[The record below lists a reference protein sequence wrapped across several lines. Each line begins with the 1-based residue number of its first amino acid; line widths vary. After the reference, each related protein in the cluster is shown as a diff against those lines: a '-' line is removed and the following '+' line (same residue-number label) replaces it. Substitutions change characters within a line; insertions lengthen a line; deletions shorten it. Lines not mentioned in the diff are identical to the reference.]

1 VSTRIPFRGY
11 LLDQASIDA
20 FLVAEKLTGWTL
32 PVMQGSWST
41 GVAASA
47 GTHAGGGAIDV
58 GLRDAAGN
66 LRSAWEQTWT
76 VRNLRRAGFRA
87 WRRTPAQ
94 GFPYH
99 AHGILGGDPLVSPDA
114 AAQLVQ
120 WDRGL
125 NGLADHGSD
134 DDPIDVAAGRPAV
147 LPRGAAVPRTM
158 YDAVTV
164 ANIPAGALMVAGYV
178 DGHYAN
184 LAAMRARFPHALI
197 VPIAVRASTNDG
209 LVLDI
214 ETGDATPAE
223 GPGWVTMRRAAG
235 EDPSVYCNTSTW
247 PAVKAAFASAGVT
260 PPHYWV
266 AQYDGN
272 PAIPAGAVAKQY
284 SNPGPFDIS
293 AVADHWPGIDK
304 GADMPLNSAD
314 AKLVVDLMV
323 TRRDELAMAGL
334 YWLRRALDPTLPL
347 PTGPNLPGVVAEAQ
361 HLREYLAAQQ
371 AGEKAAIKAVQDDLA
386 ALSALLTSL
395 ESPTAAQVQAGME
408 AAFAKLG
415 QILAAGPVV

>member
-1 VSTRIPFRGY
+1 VSPRIPFRGY

-41 GVAASA
+41 GVTASA

-58 GLRDAAGN
+58 GLRDADGN

-76 VRNLRRAGFRA
+76 VRNMRRAGFRT

-94 GFPYH
+94 GFAYH
-99 AHGILGGDPLVSPDA
+99 AHGILAGDPLVSSA
-114 AAQLVQ
+114 AASQLAQ
-120 WDRGL
+120 WNAGL

-178 DGHYAN
+178 DGRYAN

-235 EDPSVYCNTSTW
+235 VDPTVYCNTSTW
-247 PAVKAAFASAGVT
+247 PAVKEAFASAGVA

-284 SNPGPFDIS
+284 SSPGPFDIS
-293 AVADHWPGIDK
+293 SVADHWPGIDK
-304 GADMPLNSAD
+304 GAVDMALTTTD
-314 AKLVVDLMV
+314 GDL
-323 TRRDELAMAGL
+323 
-334 YWLRRALDPTLPL
+334 
-347 PTGPNLPGVVAEAQ
+347 VAERT
-361 HLREYLAAQQ
+361 L
-371 AGEKAAIKAVQDDLA
+371 GKAVTEGASATGTARSLDAVVSRLETMARSTSATVAATASDLA
-386 ALSALLTSL
+386 AVK
-395 ESPTAAQVQAGME
+395 AQVQAAI
-408 AAFAKLG
+408 AAIAALETTGITDAQMDALADRLADKLSAR
-415 QILAAGPVV
+415 LAS